1 MMQKS
6 SSLTHSS
13 THTHTY
19 IHILT
24 HTHTHIHTHTCT
36 HIQLVPT
43 RQREGW
49 QSYIDD
55 LCSSL
60 SPPDKQVELV
70 LMMMD
75 TPANKMVVVC
85 SAGELPLSPSI
96 HGIYFC

>member
-1 MMQKS
+1 MMQNS

-13 THTHTY
+13 THTN
-19 IHILT
+19 I
-24 HTHTHIHTHTCT
+24 HTHTHAHTLTYTHVHTFTHTRT
-36 HIQLVPT
+36 HTQLVPT

-60 SPPDKQVELV
+60 SAPDKQVELV

-85 SAGELPLSPSI
+85 SAGELALI
-96 HGIYFC
+96 